1 MCKSLSNATE
11 CWMRW
16 VVGAPQ
22 TGKGT
27 CSASMRYSD
36 YYSSLERLLTLV

>member
-1 MCKSLSNATE
+1 MKYKDREKKNDVMCKSLSKATE

-16 VVGAPQ
+16 VLGTPQ

-27 CSASMRYSD
+27 
-36 YYSSLERLLTLV
+36 

>member
-1 MCKSLSNATE
+1 MCKSPSNATE

-16 VVGAPQ
+16 AVGTPQ

-27 CSASMRYSD
+27 YYAGVRYSD
-36 YYSSLERLLTLV
+36 YYSRQERLLTLV